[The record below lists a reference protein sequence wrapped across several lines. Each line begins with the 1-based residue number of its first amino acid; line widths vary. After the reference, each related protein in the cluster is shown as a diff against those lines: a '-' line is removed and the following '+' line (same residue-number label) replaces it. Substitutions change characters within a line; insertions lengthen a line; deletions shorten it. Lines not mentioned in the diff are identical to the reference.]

1 MSQRVRSRPAGA
13 ATVLLAVG
21 IVLIAV
27 NLRPPVT
34 TVGPLADDIRSSLGV
49 SNTALGLLTALP
61 ILAFG
66 AVSTAATSLALRFGM
81 ERVLGVALL
90 VIAGGILLRSAGP
103 VATAFIG
110 TTVAGAGIA
119 AGNVLLPGL
128 VKEEFPD
135 RSGPMTSLY
144 VTAMVGMAGLASA
157 VSVPLAD
164 DLGLGWQGSLA
175 CWAIPCGIAFLV
187 WVPQLRQSHVPA
199 GARSGAP
206 VPWRSPLAWQIMI
219 YMGLQ
224 SLLFFAV
231 LAWLP
236 DLLHSEGL
244 SFSKGG
250 LMVGLLQV
258 GGLIAT
264 IGMPVLAARRPSQGR
279 LVVFSTAL
287 AVAGLA
293 GLLVAPAHLTVVWAM
308 LIGAATGC
316 YLSLALTFLVLRAP
330 DTAHTAALSGM
341 VQSGGY
347 MLAAVGPTAIGAL
360 HDLAGGWTVPLW
372 ALMGVTLLT
381 CVFGLGA
388 ARDRLV
394 GASGRC
400 APPASP

>member
-1 MSQRVRSRPAGA
+1 MGHGVKSRQAGA
-13 ATVLLAVG
+13 ATLLLGVG
-21 IVLIAV
+21 IVLIAL

-49 SNTALGLLTALP
+49 SNTALGLLTTLP

-66 AVSTAATSLALRFGM
+66 ALSIAATPLALRFGM
-81 ERVLGVALL
+81 ERVLGGALL
-90 VIAGGILLRSAGP
+90 VIGAGILLRSAGSIP
-103 VATAFIG
+103 AAFVG

-164 DLGLGWQGSLA
+164 DVGLGWRGSLA
-175 CWAIPCGIAFLV
+175 VWAIPCAVAFLV
-187 WVPQLRQSHVPA
+187 WIPQLRQAHVPA
-199 GARSGAP
+199 GARAGVA
-206 VPWRSPLAWQIMI
+206 VPWRSPLAWQIMLF
-219 YMGLQ
+219 MGLQ

-236 DLLHSEGL
+236 DLLRGEGL
-244 SFSKGG
+244 SASTGG
-250 LMVGLLQV
+250 LMVGLMQV
-258 GGLIAT
+258 GGLVAT
-264 IGMPVLAARRPSQGR
+264 IGMPVLAARRRSQGR

-287 AVAGLA
+287 AVIGIA
-293 GLLVAPAHLTVVWAM
+293 GLLVAPADLPAVWAM
-308 LIGAATGC
+308 LIGGATGC

-330 DTAHTAALSGM
+330 NTAHTAALSGM

-347 MLAAVGPTAIGAL
+347 MLAAVGPTGLGAL
-360 HDLAGGWTVPLW
+360 HDLAGGWTAPLW
-372 ALMGVTLLT
+372 AMMGVTALT
-381 CVFGLGA
+381 CAFGLCA
-388 ARDRLV
+388 ARDRMV
-394 GASGRC
+394 A
-400 APPASP
+400 